1 MPTSSERKVNAN
13 RANASHSTGPRSTA
27 GKAKSRMNALKHG
40 LRAEQVVIPGEDP
53 RAFEA
58 ECAAWTADW
67 QPKSHTRAILVE
79 RAAATSW
86 RLRRCVR
93 IEGTRLQLMCERN
106 IGVFDKSVAQ
116 RIRGSVDR
124 LRTAPAQAV
133 AELLKD
139 AQGIT
144 ALIDLWN
151 ELATVAATPGGWCQ
165 FPAHHDR
172 MLALLSYD
180 ADTDCADVGT
190 AGIGSFRLVITNDPT
205 EGEHDDG
212 PLPSEE
218 ASEMAEQLEHFC
230 RNMADELTE
239 TLSNSVD
246 PNIARFEYSDEV
258 CVDLSAGAMQLYRY
272 ETTLDRILRTTISQ
286 LIQLEKTGA
295 DLAEIEH
302 EPEVVVEEAAA
313 PNEATEVVVKEAVAP
328 NEATVEA
335 PRVDLRDRGG
345 RVWGLED
352 GSNPLIG
359 DVGVEIDKV

>member
-1 MPTSSERKVNAN
+1 MSASSERKITAN
-13 RANASHSTGPRSTA
+13 RANASHSTGPRSSA
-27 GKAKSRMNALKHG
+27 GKAKSRLNALKHG

-58 ECAAWTADW
+58 ECAAWSADW

-93 IEGTRLQLMCERN
+93 IEATRLRQMSLN
-106 IGVFDKSVAQ
+106 NLDAFDTAVGKRVL
-116 RIRGSVDR
+116 GSVNR
-124 LRTAPAQAV
+124 LRTEPAQAV
-133 AELLKD
+133 AELLND

-151 ELATVAATPGGWCQ
+151 ELADAAELVGGWCE

-172 MLALLSYD
+172 MLTLMGFHPD
-180 ADTDCADVGT
+180 ADCED
-190 AGIGSFRLVITNDPT
+190 IGPIATSSFRLVITNDPT

-212 PLPSEE
+212 PLLEQE
-218 ASEMAEQLEHFC
+218 ARAAANELIGHCEAKV
-230 RNMADELTE
+230 DELTE
-239 TLSNSVD
+239 LLAASRD
-246 PNIARFEYSDEV
+246 PDIARFRYADEV
-258 CVDLSAGAMQLYRY
+258 GMDLSDAGKHIHRY
-272 ETTLDRILRTTISQ
+272 ETTLDRMLRRTIGQ

-295 DLAEIEH
+295 DLAEDET
-302 EPEVVVEEAAA
+302 EVEVVVESAPA
-313 PNEATEVVVKEAVAP
+313 PNEATEEGVKEASAP
-328 NEATVEA
+328 NEATEEVSRA
-335 PRVDLRDRGG
+335 VLRDRGG

-359 DVGVEIDKV
+359 DVGAEIDKI